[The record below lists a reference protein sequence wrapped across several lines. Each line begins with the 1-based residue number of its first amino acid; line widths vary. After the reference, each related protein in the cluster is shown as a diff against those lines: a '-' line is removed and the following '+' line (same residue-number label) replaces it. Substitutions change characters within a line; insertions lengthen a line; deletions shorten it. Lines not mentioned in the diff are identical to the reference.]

1 MAEQIKKRCE
11 IDAQWKWDLTHIFP
25 SDQAWEEA
33 RAAALE
39 TIKAF
44 AARQGHVAEDPKGT
58 IRAFF
63 ALYERFAEIYE
74 YAFLRQETDNSDT
87 VAQGLKSKAMILA
100 VQLPFCSRSCS
111 PCPLRNWRRCKR
123 RPTWPTIPST
133 SAI

>member
-44 AARQGHVAEDPKGT
+44 AARQGHVAEDPREPSARFSPSTKGS
-58 IRAFF
+58 R
-63 ALYERFAEIYE
+63 
-74 YAFLRQETDNSDT
+74 
-87 VAQGLKSKAMILA
+87 KSTNT
-100 VQLPFCSRSCS
+100 PFCV
-111 PCPLRNWRRCKR
+111 R
-123 RPTWPTIPST
+123 RPITATPWPRASRARP
-133 SAI
+133 